1 MERKMRGMEMLFL
14 IALVAV
20 FTNGIVLGSR
30 SMDDRE
36 IKRQLKLLN
45 KPAVKTIKV
54 AIFFLVFRFTFIIG
68 PFRLLGI
75 EFIRI
80 LCNALLY
87 K

>member
-1 MERKMRGMEMLFL
+1 MERKMRGMDMLFL

-54 AIFFLVFRFTFIIG
+54 AIFF
-68 PFRLLGI
+68 
-75 EFIRI
+75 
-80 LCNALLY
+80 
-87 K
+87 